1 MIEYFNAYLFDIEE
15 HGGEEA
21 SADGDRPVHRVEP
34 RGHKELAVRD
44 EEGAEVEGG

>member
-1 MIEYFNAYLFDIEE
+1 MLTCFNAYLIDVEE

-21 SADGDRPVHRVEP
+21 SADGDRQVHRVEP

-44 EEGAEVEGG
+44 EEGAQVEGG